1 KYIVIAVRKSCLSL
15 RNLEAQIAIAEQSV
29 QNAQLTYDL
38 NAERYRNGELT
49 GMEMNQFQTQL
60 SNQKMSYVSTLINY
74 KLELLNLKIIS
85 LYDFENDK
93 HVIPMSVVPQDV
105 DTKEDKK

>member
-1 KYIVIAVRKSCLSL
+1 M
-15 RNLEAQIAIAEQSV
+15 RNLEAQVAIAEQSV
-29 QNAQLTYDL
+29 KNAQLTYDL

-49 GMEMNQFQTQL
+49 GMEMSQFQTQL

-85 LYDFENDK
+85 LYDFENDTRI
-93 HVIPMSVVPQDV
+93 IPMSIVPK
-105 DTKEDKK
+105 DTEEDKK